1 MINKSNQSMVQ
12 LITVLEQKNKYLEQ
26 QNAELNKYI
35 LNLQVKFDETNKF
48 LEKRITDFTDIW
60 HPMMMQNINRIK
72 DELVQSIKKSNDT
85 EVENK
90 LAFLNDKIESIQ
102 LNNLKSKIDEISKQ
116 LNKLEKKFDD
126 TGLEGNTVV
135 SYDNI
140 TPYLI
145 NTNMLLKL
153 GVGNEMVTSIR
164 SFYHNNMNPNPKFI
178 MDKIKHFKNK
188 CDVVDFAHVNQMTFY
203 DENFNEIYMG
213 PRYISDKCID
223 FNGIRFD
230 ILSMKKLLKT
240 LDNINPN
247 IKLKYGSLETYNGI
261 PIRKYIELFF

>member
-1 MINKSNQSMVQ
+1 MFSNKNSVTKEEVQEMINKSNQSTVQ
-12 LITVLEQKNKYLEQ
+12 WITVLEQKNKYLEQ

-72 DELVQSIKKSNDT
+72 DELVKSIKKSNDT

-90 LAFLNDKIESIQ
+90 LAILNNKIESIQ

-116 LNKLEKKFDD
+116 LLE
-126 TGLEGNTVV
+126 
-135 SYDNI
+135 
-140 TPYLI
+140 
-145 NTNMLLKL
+145 
-153 GVGNEMVTSIR
+153 
-164 SFYHNNMNPNPKFI
+164 
-178 MDKIKHFKNK
+178 
-188 CDVVDFAHVNQMTFY
+188 
-203 DENFNEIYMG
+203 
-213 PRYISDKCID
+213 
-223 FNGIRFD
+223 
-230 ILSMKKLLKT
+230 T